1 MFKNYKLATKM
12 YMAFGLSAA
21 ITLGVGVVGF
31 RGLTKNDEAIHDI
44 GDSRLPAVESVMT
57 IKGEASEISTAL
69 STLMDLGLE
78 KSLRQQQQQAIA
90 QSRESYEAAWKTY
103 EALPHSPEE
112 TEQWK
117 KLGGV
122 WGQWRTA
129 NNNFMDLSHK
139 IEVLDLGNPAELGAE
154 LETIRGAHYEL
165 ISTVLEMLNNGKVF
179 EGGDNHETCKL
190 GKWFASFKTTNPEV
204 QQLQQSLHEPHRKFH
219 QGIKQLKT
227 LVAGGRSD
235 EAKSVYA
242 ALTDDM
248 KATLG
253 KLDQLLLQAE
263 NAHNLQH
270 QAEHQLVVEARTHQ
284 ATANDLLDTIIK
296 HNSSTAHGTTAT
308 AGNNAK
314 TLKTTMMAAAFT
326 GLAFAA
332 AMAFLV
338 TRAITTPLIKAVGV
352 ADELSKGNLTVNI
365 KADRKD
371 ETGQLLNA
379 MGTMAGSLRT
389 MFTDI
394 SKGVETLASSSSELA
409 AVSQQLS
416 SAAGDTAKKSNG
428 VASASEEMSISIQSV
443 SAAMEQST
451 SNINMIASSTEEMTV
466 TVNEIAESAE
476 KARVISEGAVK
487 QSQATSVKMTEL
499 GESAKK
505 IGRVTETITEISEQ
519 TNLLAL
525 NATIEAARAG
535 EAGKGFAVVA
545 NEIKELARQTA
556 AATVDIKNQI
566 EEMQSTTGD
575 TIEDIVKISDV
586 IAEIN
591 TVIQGIA
598 TSVEEQSAATNEI
611 ASNIAQAS
619 QGIAEVNENVAQ
631 STVVVNDITRDV
643 NAISSQ
649 SNEVGAGSTQV
660 QASSQTLSGLAGQ
673 LEQLVKKF
681 KV

>member
-1 MFKNYKLATKM
+1 MFKNFKLASKM

-31 RGLTKNDEAIHDI
+31 RGLTKNDAAIHEI
-44 GDSRLPAVESVMT
+44 GDSRLPAVENVLT
-57 IKGEASEISTAL
+57 IKGEANEISTAL
-69 STLMDLGLE
+69 TTLMNLDLE
-78 KSLRQQQQQAIA
+78 ESLRQQQQQAITE
-90 QSRESYEAAWKTY
+90 SREHYEAAWKAY
-103 EALPHSPEE
+103 EALPHTPEE
-112 TEQWK
+112 AERWK
-117 KLGGV
+117 KFEEV
-122 WGQWRTA
+122 WQQWRAA
-129 NNNFMDLSHK
+129 NNRFMDLSRN
-139 IEVLDLGNPAELGAE
+139 IEVLDLGNPAELGQE
-154 LETIRGAHYEL
+154 LTAIREAHYKL
-165 ISTVLEMLNNGKVF
+165 IAAVLEMLNNGKVF

-190 GKWFASFKTTNPEV
+190 GKWLASFKSTNPDV
-204 QQLQQSLHEPHRKFH
+204 QQFQQTIHEHHSKFH
-219 QGIKQLKT
+219 QGVKQLKA

-242 ALTDDM
+242 TLTADM

-253 KLDQLLLQAE
+253 KLDELLLQVDK
-263 NAHNLQH
+263 AHNLQH
-270 QAEHQLVVEARTHQ
+270 QAEHQLVVEARAHQ
-284 ATANDLLDTIIK
+284 TTANDLLDTIIK
-296 HNSSTAHGTTAT
+296 HNSDTARGTTAT

-314 TLKTTMMAAAFT
+314 TLKTTMMAVALT

-352 ADELSKGNLTVNI
+352 ADELSKGNLAVDI

-394 SKGVETLASSSSELA
+394 SKGVETLATSSNELA

-566 EEMQSTTGD
+566 EEMQATTGD

-591 TVIQGIA
+591 NVIQGIA
-598 TSVEEQSAATNEI
+598 TAVEEQSAATSEI

-631 STVVVNDITRDV
+631 STVAVSDITRDV
-643 NAISSQ
+643 TAISSQ
-649 SNEVGAGSTQV
+649 SNEVGASSTQV
-660 QASSQTLSGLAGQ
+660 QASSQTLSHLADQ